1 MTWYRCLIFC
11 IVLSYL
17 HVKVSSRA
25 ETFQDVSLPIPG
37 KEIVIELMGRGTSCL
52 QLHANAAQGKHSGP
66 KGFCLQVVTFFFR
79 QG

>member
-37 KEIVIELMGRGTSCL
+37 KEIVIELMGRGI
-52 QLHANAAQGKHSGP
+52 HAYNYMQMLLRGNILALKVSAY
-66 KGFCLQVVTFFFR
+66 R
-79 QG
+79 